1 MARTIIV
8 AGFGSGISTAVA
20 ERFGREGFSV
30 ALAARTPDKLLAGVK
45 ALEAK
50 GIRAAAFPT
59 DLGEGSAVEALIG
72 QVRKQ
77 LGPISAL
84 HWNAYTGGAGDL
96 LTADL
101 TELRKVLEV
110 PVFSLLTAVRAAL
123 PDLRQQPDAAVL
135 VTNGGLGLFDPQLDA
150 LAVKWGAAG
159 LAIANSAKYKLVAVL
174 AEQLK
179 GQGIYVGQVVVTGLV
194 KGTPW
199 DDGNATL
206 EASSVAERFWQLYRA
221 RSETSVTLG

>member
-1 MARTIIV
+1 MAKTIVV
-8 AGFGSGISTAVA
+8 AGFGSGISAAVA

-30 ALAARTPDKLLAGVK
+30 ALAARTAQKLQDGVK

-59 DLGEGSAVEALIG
+59 DLSRSAAVEALIG
-72 QVRKQ
+72 DVRAK

-84 HWNAYTGGAGDL
+84 HWNAYGGGAGDL

-101 TELRKVLEV
+101 AELHQVLEI

-123 PDLRQQPDAAVL
+123 PDLRQQPDSAVL
-135 VTNGGLGLFDPQLDA
+135 VTNGGLGLFDPQVDA

-159 LAIANSAKYKLVAVL
+159 LAIANSAKYKLVSVL
-174 AEQLK
+174 AEQLR
-179 GQGIYVGQVVVTGLV
+179 GQGVYVGQVVVTSLV

-206 EASSVAERFWQLYRA
+206 EASSVAERFWQLYRSRA
-221 RSETSVTLG
+221 ETSVTLG